1 MSRNPKTGGKP
12 YQKLLN
18 IQELVD
24 AMNENELHALNQCVV
39 GRLRILQQQRV
50 QQDMTQFRLGDVV
63 RFINNDGQEVTGV
76 LIRLN
81 KKSVSVHSETGG
93 RWTVSPRFLKLIKR
107 PAITMDTEQKTQ
119 RLTEYQV
126 FPNKLTH

>member
-1 MSRNPKTGGKP
+1 MSRDPKTGGKP
-12 YQKLLN
+12 YQKPRN
-18 IQELVD
+18 IQELVNTL
-24 AMNENELHALNQCVV
+24 NENELHALNQCIVE
-39 GRLRILQQQRV
+39 RLRILQRQRA

-63 RFINNDGQEVTGV
+63 RFTNNDGQEVTGV

-93 RWTVSPRFLKLIKR
+93 RWTVLPRFLTLIKR
-107 PAITMDTEQKTQ
+107 PAITVDTEQKTQ
-119 RLTEYQV
+119 LTIEYPV